1 MCVCW
6 GGGARGLCPTLTSGG
21 CTPAQCACTN
31 NRHPPPTHPPSPP
44 YPPTHPSQVYSVDCN
59 PAQSA
64 LLELKQVAVRQLP
77 YDDFWMLFGEGK
89 VRV

>member
-6 GGGARGLCPTLTSGG
+6 GGGGEGPLPHPHLGGLHPCPVRLYKQPS
-21 CTPAQCACTN
+21 
-31 NRHPPPTHPPSPP
+31 PPPTHPPSPP